1 MSNIYMYA
9 HGGSGNHGCEA
20 IVRST
25 IDLLRQIPSDKI
37 VLFSS
42 KPDEDRK
49 YSLDKLCEIVNEKS
63 PYSKYTGAFL
73 SAYWQLKVKNNYVPM
88 DKLEYKNTF
97 KRINRGD
104 IALSVGGDNYCYK
117 DADRYIMLHDLALA
131 QHAKTVLW
139 GCSVEPSLLENPKIA
154 ADLSRYSLITAR
166 ESISYNALKSINPNT
181 VLVPDPAFTLKYEK
195 SDLSLTYGKKDYVG
209 INLSPMV
216 QELEPIP
223 GITIKNYQGLVDYI
237 IRTTDMDVLL
247 IPHVVWNGNDDR
259 IPLRAI
265 YEMYQSSDRVHLVD
279 DQDCMKLKGIISCCR
294 FFIGARTHSTI
305 AAYSTGVPTIAVG
318 YSVKAK
324 GIALDLFGTDENYVI
339 PVQSLSNEKAL
350 VSVFQWLTIHEV
362 QIKYILQKVAKENIL
377 VKYQLVLEKIEN
389 LCDNI

>member
-1 MSNIYMYA
+1 MSSIYMYA

-25 IDLLRQIPSDKI
+25 IDLLRQIPSDKM

-42 KPDEDRK
+42 KPDEDRM

-117 DADRYIMLHDLALA
+117 DVDRYIMLHDLALA
-131 QHAKTVLW
+131 QRAKTVLW

-166 ESISYNALKSINPNT
+166 ESISYNALKVVNPNT
-181 VLVPDPAFTLKYEK
+181 VLVPDPAFSLKYEK
-195 SDLSLTYGKKDYVG
+195 SDLSLIYGEKDYVG

-216 QELEPIP
+216 QGLEPIS
-223 GITIKNYQGLVDYI
+223 GITIKNYQKLVDYI
-237 IRTTDMDVLL
+237 IGTTDMDVLL
-247 IPHVVWNGNDDR
+247 IPHVVWDSNDDR
-259 IPLRAI
+259 IPLRTI
-265 YEMYQSSDRVHLVD
+265 YEMYRSSGRVHLVD
-279 DQDCMKLKGIISCCR
+279 DQDCVKLKGIISSCR

-305 AAYSTGVPTIAVG
+305 AAYSTGVPAIVVG
-318 YSVKAK
+318 YSVKAR
-324 GIALDLFGTDENYVI
+324 GIALDLFGTDEHYVI
-339 PVQSLSNEKAL
+339 PVQSLANAEAL
-350 VSVFQWLTIHEV
+350 VSAFQWLTMHEV
-362 QIKYILQKVAKENIL
+362 QIKSMLQKANRTNIL
-377 VKYQLVLEKIEN
+377 AKYKALIIQGEQILKE
-389 LCDNI
+389 